1 MKALV
6 FNLLVVGALAFML
19 FDGDPPTSVSAAV
32 QKVAVKTE
40 QLVEKGKALMGEP
53 TVRPRVIPTSSPKPT
68 PEPVGAPVVDKIP
81 EPKVVATTTPAPAAP
96 VATAPAAPAPKAVAK
111 TPAAQTP
118 RPVQT
123 AKAAAAPAPALSPQV
138 ARRRAEVLGETT
150 DGATQAPPATPDF
163 MAPRVRRNELNKLA
177 EDMELMFV
185 EKVTW

>member
-1 MKALV
+1 MKTLV

-96 VATAPAAPAPKAVAK
+96 VRANRQGGRRAGARAQPPSRPPPRRGARRDDRRRHPGTARHARLHG
-111 TPAAQTP
+111 TP
-118 RPVQT
+118 RPPQRTQQT
-123 AKAAAAPAPALSPQV
+123 
-138 ARRRAEVLGETT
+138 RRGHGTH
-150 DGATQAPPATPDF
+150 
-163 MAPRVRRNELNKLA
+163 VRRKS
-177 EDMELMFV
+177 DMVIPWPRPQPVGPDRRSSMD
-185 EKVTW
+185 